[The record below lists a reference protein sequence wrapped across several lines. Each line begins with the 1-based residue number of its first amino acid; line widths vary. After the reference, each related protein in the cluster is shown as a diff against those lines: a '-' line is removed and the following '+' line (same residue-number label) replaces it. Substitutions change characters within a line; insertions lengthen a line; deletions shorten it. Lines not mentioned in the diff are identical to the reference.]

1 MALNLIP
8 KMDPMEAFRE
18 IAQSAVTKARVLP
31 FSHRERFG
39 YEIDARLLVRN
50 WDALEARAA
59 KAEARVSELEAAVS
73 ALMHAITNPKP
84 SEQRK

>member
-8 KMDPMEAFRE
+8 KLDPMEAFRE

-39 YEIDARLLVRN
+39 YEIDAQLLVRN

-59 KAEARVSELEAAVS
+59 KAEAEVSELKAAVS
-73 ALMHAITNPKP
+73 ALTRAIAAPKP
-84 SEQRK
+84 SA

>member
-1 MALNLIP
+1 MALNLVA

-18 IAQSAVTKARVLP
+18 IAQSAVRKVRVLA

-39 YEIDARLLVRN
+39 YEIDGRLLVRN
-50 WDALEARAA
+50 WGALEARAA

-73 ALMHAITNPKP
+73 ALTHAITNPKS
-84 SEQRK
+84 SE